1 MIKDLFLLAIKNI
14 KARKLR
20 NSLTILGIVI
30 GIAAIITLIT
40 MSQGLESSVT
50 EQFEKIGANRIFV
63 MAKGGSAFQLGS
75 GLTDDDVKILGFINE
90 LEWITPYTTK
100 QTVITFGREKEL
112 LTIWGVPYNKIKERW
127 ESFGLNIDK
136 GRYPKKSETY
146 AAVIGA
152 QLAQEGFAREIRIN
166 NNIEIE
172 EKKFTVVGIFEE
184 IGTPEDD
191 NIIYINGE
199 TAQEI
204 FNKEN
209 DFSFIDLTVKSAYD
223 PSTIA
228 NKIERRLRQSRGIKG
243 SDDADFEV
251 VTPEQLLGQMRSV
264 LLIIQVI
271 LISIAAIAL
280 IVGAIGIANA
290 MFTSVLE
297 RTREIGVMKAVGATQ
312 QTIKYAFLIEA
323 GIIGGIGGSIGTLIG
338 AGVAL
343 VIGEG
348 LKSAGYSFF
357 SITLSPWLLLSGI
370 IFGLVIGGVSGLIP
384 AYKASQKH
392 PIEALRQ

>member
-243 SDDADFEV
+243 SDDADFEGHTRTV
-251 VTPEQLLGQMRSV
+251 AWSNAFSASHYPGYTDQYCSNCINCWCNWYCKCNVYICFGTHTRNWCHESSRRNTANDQ
-264 LLIIQVI
+264 IC
-271 LISIAAIAL
+271 IS
-280 IVGAIGIANA
+280 
-290 MFTSVLE
+290 
-297 RTREIGVMKAVGATQ
+297 
-312 QTIKYAFLIEA
+312 Y
-323 GIIGGIGGSIGTLIG
+323 
-338 AGVAL
+338 
-343 VIGEG
+343 
-348 LKSAGYSFF
+348 
-357 SITLSPWLLLSGI
+357 
-370 IFGLVIGGVSGLIP
+370 
-384 AYKASQKH
+384 
-392 PIEALRQ
+392 